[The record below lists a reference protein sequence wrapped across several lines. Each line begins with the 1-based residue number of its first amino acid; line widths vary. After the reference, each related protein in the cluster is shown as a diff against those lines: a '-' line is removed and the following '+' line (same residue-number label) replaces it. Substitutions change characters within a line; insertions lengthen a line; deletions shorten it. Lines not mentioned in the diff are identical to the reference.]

1 MEWKR
6 CNCRVTDLACSKT
19 IASVDAAFILARYMK
34 FIFITESSSFVFRLW
49 FFIIIII
56 ISSFLQFVLWILI
69 FFWFNCVSFCVY
81 IRNIP
86 ILPLEP
92 GMSLSERFFHFF
104 VSEDSPQRCF
114 GDSGAG
120 NWRSYQILL
129 YIFEM
134 TRASEGGF
142 LSPPRWWIENQ
153 SCLCELCDT
162 PHCIQ
167 MYRTWCFIRQIPF
180 LIQKKSYVPPSS
192 NQFVLFLLPIPCTSV
207 YFRVLP
213 CTSVYFRLLPCT
225 LLKRFWFFYLP
236 IFDIFTRFVSWH
248 WGRLCFTFVSWWRC
262 TVWFLIYFVEQ
273 EIKEQDI
280 RYKTF
285 AFSTNSYHHGRHPWG
300 GQGDISPLH
309 FQP

>member
-1 MEWKR
+1 
-6 CNCRVTDLACSKT
+6 
-19 IASVDAAFILARYMK
+19 
-34 FIFITESSSFVFRLW
+34 
-49 FFIIIII
+49 
-56 ISSFLQFVLWILI
+56 
-69 FFWFNCVSFCVY
+69 
-81 IRNIP
+81 
-86 ILPLEP
+86 
-92 GMSLSERFFHFF
+92 MSLSERFFHFF

-207 YFRVLP
+207 YFRVLS
-213 CTSVYFRLLPCT
+213 CTFVYFRLLPCT

-236 IFDIFTRFVSWH
+236 IFDIFTKICFLTLRTALFHFRVLMTLYSVVFDLFCRTRNKGTGYSIQNVRFQYQ
-248 WGRLCFTFVSWWRC
+248 
-262 TVWFLIYFVEQ
+262 LIPPW
-273 EIKEQDI
+273 
-280 RYKTF
+280 TSSMGWTGGHLPPT
-285 AFSTNSYHHGRHPWG
+285 FSTINFFFY
-300 GQGDISPLH
+300 
-309 FQP
+309 